1 MRRFLFG
8 LVGLLVFSPIA
19 CAGSPQKSF
28 PPFQRLVA
36 DLGPGCRFAVTLL
49 GRKGVVSP
57 QDSSR
62 TEVGGDP
69 KVGKGGMV
77 EAPYPKPWKGIMNSL
92 GFSIQCYGKNDS
104 GRPITLAW
112 NNPQSD
118 HWVKNKEQMKQL
130 LLESEA
136 YQSDEE
142 LLRET
147 IRTTNIFDI
156 RTVNSHG
163 WAETYVDQIGDEE
176 LRQRHMRFCL
186 MHESKALCGNGAIGY
201 LSNGPKG
208 DLTKYALDMLR
219 SIEFLDSAAPTTVN

>member
-19 CAGSPQKSF
+19 CAGSPQKSS

-92 GFSIQCYGKNDS
+92 EVIAKRNAEAIERDIPRQQRRGKYVVAEYHGLHFVGFETFDDERSANEKAAKIGKHP
-104 GRPITLAW
+104 GRIAKVFNPIVT
-112 NNPQSD
+112 P
-118 HWVKNKEQMKQL
+118 
-130 LLESEA
+130 
-136 YQSDEE
+136 
-142 LLRET
+142 
-147 IRTTNIFDI
+147 
-156 RTVNSHG
+156 
-163 WAETYVDQIGDEE
+163 
-176 LRQRHMRFCL
+176 
-186 MHESKALCGNGAIGY
+186 ESKA
-201 LSNGPKG
+201 
-208 DLTKYALDMLR
+208 
-219 SIEFLDSAAPTTVN
+219 